1 MWGAVTGTLGA
12 VIAVRREVVSN
23 RRRLVVYPGVN
34 FTVSRTD
41 PLEVRL
47 AWAAV
52 GVYNGGG
59 RPLAVEHVGFRYGV
73 RYVGRLPHEVRE
85 KVEAA
90 AAETGKEPTVVME
103 HRAEI
108 SLNDPIPLP
117 VDGPSHKIYTPLG
130 PVLAAGINPF
140 VPLQAFAITT
150 GGREWLS
157 PAQPLVQTPPPA
169 MTMERVADGLRRLA
183 ESSEP
188 PPESGGL
195 VWLTREEPHLIE
207 EP

>member
-1 MWGAVTGTLGA
+1 V

-34 FTVSRTD
+34 FTLSRTD

-59 RPLAVEHVGFRYGV
+59 RALAVEHVGFRYGV
-73 RYVGRLPHEVRE
+73 RYVRELPDEIRE
-85 KVEAA
+85 QVEAT
-90 AAETGKEPTVVME
+90 AAETGNEPAVVME

-108 SLNDPIPLP
+108 SLTEPIPLP

-130 PVLAAGINPF
+130 PMLAVGINPF

-150 GGREWLS
+150 GGREWFS
-157 PAQPLVQTPPPA
+157 PPQALVQAPPPGV
-169 MTMERVADGLRRLA
+169 TLERLADGLRRLA
-183 ESSEP
+183 GSSDRPHEA
-188 PPESGGL
+188 EGL
-195 VWLTREEPHLIE
+195 VWLMREEPHLLNE
-207 EP
+207 